1 MATGLSESAFERL
14 LAHLDADRGRAGE
27 RYEEVRRTLV
37 RFFEWR
43 GAPFPEEHTDET
55 FDRVARRLGEGTDVK
70 HLGAYCYSVARLIL
84 LETRKTPE
92 ARRLPV
98 ELATIAADNDR
109 SQEMDEK
116 ELRLACLDGCLN
128 ELAPEGRQV
137 ILEYYRQDRRD
148 RIEARRALAA
158 RLGIRIEALANRAQ
172 RVRDKLERCVISC
185 TRTKSAT

>member
-1 MATGLSESAFERL
+1 MATGLSGSAFEKL

-43 GAPFPEEHTDET
+43 GAPFPEEHVDET

-92 ARRLPV
+92 LRRLPL
-98 ELATIAADNDR
+98 ESATIGAADDR
-109 SQEMDEK
+109 SQELNEK
-116 ELRLACLDGCLN
+116 ELRLTCLDGCLD
-128 ELAPEGRQV
+128 ELPPDGRQV

-148 RIEARRALAA
+148 RIDARRAMAE
-158 RLGIRIEALANRAQ
+158 RLGIRLEALANRAQ
-172 RVRDKLERCVISC
+172 RLRDKLERCVTNC
-185 TRTKSAT
+185 TRRKSAT